1 MGVPVLQVPVQVSDQ
16 VPISVVDPVLPD
28 QIADIQI
35 QQLPIIIPNNN
46 NKINNENETKVKSQV
61 LQDPIPIHI
70 PDQVPVPPPVQVS
83 DRVPLVQVLVSDKVP
98 VPPVQVSDQVPLVQV
113 LVSDQ
118 VPVPVPVQFLDK
130 NTIEDGDCTK
140 EDKGGIDVVKY
151 KNVEIGKDNIIIE
164 DDKCTTKEIQNI
176 DQSKGREEDKMMI
189 DNIIVDDNCTTKEV

>member
-83 DRVPLVQVLVSDKVP
+83 DQVPLVQVLVSDKVP
-98 VPPVQVSDQVPLVQV
+98 VPPVQVSDQVP
-113 LVSDQ
+113 
-118 VPVPVPVQFLDK
+118 VPVPVQCLDK